1 MRHLRLDARSTTLS
15 VNALLLGL
23 IFGCADGTAEGPEAT
38 SAGGSAGTSLTG
50 GTAGAPATGG
60 TVASGGS
67 SGTTSGTGGTGGAT
81 AAGATGG
88 STGGAVSGS
97 GGTTVAGAGG
107 TGGSVPVDCSGIDE
121 AGFDLCE
128 SGNDGCTAVFTDG
141 AGCTAVCA
149 AAGLSCTAAYD
160 NADGCSA
167 LSGGAEL
174 PCDSGHE
181 SDYCVCGGE
190 PVSGS
195 GGSSNTGGTSTT
207 GGTGGT
213 GTGGTGGTSTTGGT
227 GGTGTGGTGGSNVGG
242 SSGTGPQPDV
252 GPAPC
257 GCESSSGEYGT
268 ISQSIVV
275 RSGEVF
281 DGECQTVRADPNAL
295 GDGTQAEGQ
304 DAVFVI
310 EDGGTLRN
318 VLLGASAADGVHI
331 EGDATLENVHWL
343 DIGEDAMTIEGSG
356 TVTLNCGSAT
366 NGDDKVFQINA
377 ETTLNISNFTAS
389 NAGKFIRQNGE
400 TTFEINVTIDHSDI
414 SNMGEVIFRTDSSSS
429 HVTLTNSRYSDIAD
443 GLFMFGSSVVD
454 GNSDQSTVSNNAEY

>member
-1 MRHLRLDARSTTLS
+1 MRHLGPNARSIIS
-15 VNALLLGL
+15 VNALLIGL
-23 IFGCADGTAEGPEAT
+23 IFGCANGTAEGPEGANV
-38 SAGGSAGTSLTG
+38 GGSAGTLVTG
-50 GTAGAPATGG
+50 GAVGASAAGGGVAMGGSSGATAGTGAITSTGG
-60 TVASGGS
+60 SGGS
-67 SGTTSGTGGTGGAT
+67 SGSA
-81 AAGATGG
+81 
-88 STGGAVSGS
+88 SGS
-97 GGTTVAGAGG
+97 GGTAVAGG
-107 TGGSVPVDCSGIDE
+107 TGGSVGADCSAIDD

-160 NADGCSA
+160 NAEDGCSA
-167 LSGGAEL
+167 MAGGAEL

-195 GGSSNTGGTSTT
+195 GGSSNTGGTS
-207 GGTGGT
+207 GTA
-213 GTGGTGGTSTTGGT
+213 GTGGTSTTGGT
-227 GGTGTGGTGGSNVGG
+227 SGAGAGGTGGSALGGSAGTGG
-242 SSGTGPQPDV
+242 SSGTGTQPDV

-304 DAVFVI
+304 DPVFVI

-331 EGDATLENVHWL
+331 QGDATLENVHWL

-366 NGDDKVFQINA
+366 NSDDKVFQINA

-389 NAGKFIRQNGE
+389 NAGKFIRQNGG

-429 HVTLTNSRYSDIAD
+429 HVTFTNSRYSDISD